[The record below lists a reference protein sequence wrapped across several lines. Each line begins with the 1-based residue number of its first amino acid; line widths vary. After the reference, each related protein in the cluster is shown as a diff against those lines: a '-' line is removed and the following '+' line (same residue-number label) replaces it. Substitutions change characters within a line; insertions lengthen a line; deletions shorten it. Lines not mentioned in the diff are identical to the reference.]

1 MTDMTF
7 ESAISAFFE
16 QKMRGLFTAIPAVI
30 MQVNDAEKQIVD
42 VKPLVNEVFP
52 DWTDDQ
58 EYPTILSVPLIF
70 PSSSTSAITFPVK
83 AGDTVL
89 LVFAQ
94 SCIDV
99 FKSGDG
105 TAQPPSDYRRFNKR
119 DAIAIPGLWPFGNA
133 VNQPTKH
140 TLPHSTEDVVVFH
153 NLGTSSE
160 CELRM
165 KQSGKIEITSPL
177 QVEVKAPLVNVTAT
191 TSATISAPAIY
202 ATASTLATI
211 TAPIATVTATTS
223 ATISAPAIYATAS
236 TLATITAPI
245 ATVSAATS
253 AAITSPLI
261 SLAGTTSVAVA
272 SPLFTWNGSTVAT
285 V

>member
-52 DWTDDQ
+52 DWSDDE

-99 FKSGDG
+99 FKAGDG

-140 TLPHSTEDVVVFH
+140 ALPHSTEDVVVFH

-165 KQSGKIEITSPL
+165 KQSGKIGINGSKVDISSSTKIDGNLINTGSVTVGVGATGSFTTPL
-177 QVEVKAPLVNVTAT
+177 GQIV
-191 TSATISAPAIY
+191 
-202 ATASTLATI
+202 
-211 TAPIATVTATTS
+211 TVTDG
-223 ATISAPAIYATAS
+223 I
-236 TLATITAPI
+236 ITNI
-245 ATVSAATS
+245 
-253 AAITSPLI
+253 I
-261 SLAGTTSVAVA
+261 
-272 SPLFTWNGSTVAT
+272 
-285 V
+285 

>member
-16 QKMRGLFTAIPAVI
+16 QKMRGLFTALPAVI
-30 MQVNDAEKQIVD
+30 VQVNDAEKQIVD

-211 TAPIATVTATTS
+211 TAPIATV
-223 ATISAPAIYATAS
+223 
-236 TLATITAPI
+236 
-245 ATVSAATS
+245 SAATS